1 MIEFLPYFAGLIT
14 LIAGF
19 AFAYAI
25 SWPYTKSVLKEES
38 TNGPDTPAVKSSFPF

>member
-25 SWPYTKSVLKEES
+25 SRPYTKSVRTDVS
-38 TNGPDTPAVKSSFPF
+38 TNEPVVPAVKSSFPF